1 MPKERHSLSEDV
13 NHHEMYPQVQ
23 WQVPPWRPG
32 LAHVDQLEDRRHLL
46 QASLRLQLCGHH
58 GEQTFRILY
67 DEVSAH
73 GATSDPICAKN
84 VNTTYGSISPG
95 RGIWSKCGILFD
107 QTV

>member
-13 NHHEMYPQVQ
+13 NHHEMYLQVQ
-23 WQVPPWRPG
+23 WQVPSRRPG

-67 DEVSAH
+67 DKVSAN
-73 GATSDPICAKN
+73 GASSGPRCKKN
-84 VNTTYGSISPG
+84 MMGHMMHVEAGVHFSFD
-95 RGIWSKCGILFD
+95 LFPS
-107 QTV
+107 